1 MNISQIIRAAKKYMP
16 NLDERKILDAY
27 SFANEAHKGQK
38 RYDGSPYITH
48 PLETCMI
55 LTGLQADEDMLI
67 TALLHDVPEDT
78 SFSLKDVEKKFGKEV
93 SFLVEGVTKLSRV
106 YYKHNMA
113 DRQIESLK
121 RLFLHSA
128 KDLRIILVKLA
139 DRLHNM
145 RTLENMVNESKR
157 LLIANETLEIY
168 VPVANLLGIWEIK
181 FEMEDLCFKHIY
193 PTDYAKMNSLVE
205 QSAIRNDSIL
215 KETLKIARSA
225 MKSKGINA
233 EIYARKKNIY
243 SIFKKMV
250 RTGRQFKDIYDLI
263 ALRVIVNKVDECYLA
278 LGAIHQTFKPKPK
291 RVKDYIAVPKV
302 NGYKSIH
309 TTVFGIDGVITEF
322 QIRTKQMHVD
332 DEYGIAAHYF
342 YDYSKAK
349 KQKIG
354 EVFKKHA
361 DWATKILNIQK
372 EARTSSDF
380 VDGIKFDIFQDR
392 IFVFTPRGDV
402 IDLPYGSN
410 VVDFAY
416 HIHSD
421 IGDHIL
427 SAEINGEPVLET
439 AQLKTGDTVK
449 IETSKDVH
457 GPKREWLQFVKTSL
471 AKTRIKEFFRKEST
485 QKNYNAGLTI
495 LEKELKLLGLNELK
509 KMSQSE
515 ENLFLKNFS
524 VKSKRELITL
534 VGSGDISV
542 KTVIRTIYS
551 HEELLGIPPDN
562 KDKSLYQVE
571 LNIIFKDRVGFL
583 RDVAMLFS
591 NLGVNIT
598 QIRDLNADSNMRKH
612 LIMTIE
618 VKDLEHL
625 DGALTALSSV
635 KDVVK
640 VWKR

>member
-1 MNISQIIRAAKKYMP
+1 MP
-16 NLDERKILDAY
+16 DLNEQKILDAY
-27 SFANEAHKGQK
+27 SFAEEAHKNQK
-38 RYDGSPYITH
+38 RDDGSPYITH

-55 LTGLQADEDMLI
+55 LTNLQADEDMLI

-78 SFSLKDVEKKFGKEV
+78 GYSLKDVGGKFGKKV
-93 SFLVEGVTKLSRV
+93 AFLVEGVTKLSRV

-145 RTLENMVNESKR
+145 RTLGNIKNESKK

-181 FEMEDLCFKHIY
+181 FEMEDLCFEHIY
-193 PTDYAKMNSLVE
+193 PTDYSRMNSLVE
-205 QSAIRNDSIL
+205 QSAIRNDHIL
-215 KETLKIARSA
+215 KETLKIAKSA
-225 MKSKGINA
+225 VKSRGINA
-233 EIYARKKNIY
+233 EIYARKKNLY
-243 SIFKKMV
+243 SIYKKMV

-263 ALRVIVNKVDECYLA
+263 ALRVIVNNVDECYLA

-291 RVKDYIAVPKV
+291 RIKDYIAVPKV
-302 NGYKSIH
+302 NGYRSIH

-322 QIRTKQMHVD
+322 QIRTKQMHLD

-354 EVFKKHA
+354 EVFRKHA
-361 DWATKILNIQK
+361 DWAKKILDIQK
-372 EARTSSDF
+372 EARTSNDF
-380 VDGIKFDIFQDR
+380 VDGMKFDIFQDR

-421 IGDHIL
+421 IGDHLL
-427 SAEINGEPVLET
+427 SAEINGEPVTPT

-449 IETSKDVH
+449 IEISDKVL
-457 GPKREWLQFVKTSL
+457 GPKREWLQFAKTGL
-471 AKTRIKEFFRKEST
+471 AKTRIKEFFKKQST
-485 QKNYNAGLTI
+485 QKNYNAGLQ
-495 LEKELKLLGLNELK
+495 LLGQELKLLGISELK
-509 KMSQSE
+509 KMSSKA
-515 ENLFLKNFS
+515 ENEFLKNFS
-524 VKSKRELITL
+524 VKSKRELVIL
-534 VGSGDISV
+534 IGNGDINV
-542 KTVIRTIYS
+542 KNVIHTLYS
-551 HEELLGIPPDN
+551 HEELLGTPPA
-562 KDKSLYQVE
+562 KGTQSSYQVE
-571 LNIIFKDRVGFL
+571 INIIFKDRVGFL
-583 RDVAMLFS
+583 RDIAMLFS
-591 NLGVNIT
+591 NLGVNIS
-598 QIRDLNADSNMRKH
+598 QIKDLNADSNMQKR
-612 LIMTIE
+612 LSMTIE
-618 VKDLEHL
+618 VNNLRHL
-625 DGALTALSSV
+625 DEALMAVSSV
-635 KDVVK
+635 KDIVK